1 MLKPFADAPGIYR
14 VIEPA
19 LRAPS
24 VCNTQPW
31 SFRIVA
37 DDRIE
42 LRANVGNGPG
52 RGRWDLLLHS
62 PAPGPWPREYAI
74 SCGAALMNLR
84 LAFRVL
90 GHDPVI
96 TLVPDPVDDP
106 GLLASVEI
114 MVGRTHKP
122 GSLEQELYDAI
133 WQRHTDRWPFSDT
146 PVRPG
151 ILVEM
156 ERAAAHEH
164 GWLRVLHGPFS
175 RRWLKVAADADAAIA
190 AARDRGNGM
199 NGGGAVRDGRHS
211 TADGGAPDGGNGAP
225 DDGMSVTGDDT
236 AGAAPAT
243 YEALLRQFRDELA
256 QRTGG
261 SDSGHG
267 IPRTAFGPRPA
278 TAHPPVRDFTLGG
291 TEPAGGEWDG
301 TEWNGVEWVAEPR
314 GNGQNGGTA
323 ERDDARPGDVP
334 RERFERHPQL
344 MMLFTDRDEPAD
356 WLRAGQALQRALL
369 TATSLGVSAS
379 FLTQPL
385 ELADLAFR
393 CDSQDGRLRRLPF
406 LESHPGLPLHR
417 RAADASQRRSSSAVE
432 RRGYARRHLLGATPW
447 LEVPQMVI
455 RVGYPENQAG
465 KPDISTPRQEPD
477 IIDARSAPPV
487 RVTRPRS
494 GPAPR

>member
-1 MLKPFADAPGIYR
+1 MLKPFADARSIYH
-14 VIEPA
+14 VIEAP

-24 VCNTQPW
+24 VYNTQPW

-37 DDRIE
+37 DDRVE
-42 LRANVGNGPG
+42 LRARADVDGDGPG
-52 RGRWDLLLHS
+52 HGRWDLLLHS

-74 SCGAALMNLR
+74 SCGAALLNLR

-90 GHDPVI
+90 GHDPVV

-114 MVGRTHKP
+114 VAGRTHKP

-156 ERAAAHEH
+156 ERAAAREH

-175 RRWLKVAADADAAIA
+175 RRWLKVAARADAAIA
-190 AARDRGNGM
+190 AARDRGDGTD
-199 NGGGAVRDGRHS
+199 GDGADRGRRYSAADDGARDG
-211 TADGGAPDGGNGAP
+211 
-225 DDGMSVTGDDT
+225 GMSVTGDDT
-236 AGAAPAT
+236 AGALFAT

-256 QRTGG
+256 QWTDG

-267 IPRTAFGPRPA
+267 IPPAAFGPRPA
-278 TAHPPVRDFTLGG
+278 TAHSPVRDFTLGG
-291 TEPAGGEWDG
+291 TEPADAEWDG
-301 TEWNGVEWVAEPR
+301 TERNGVKWVAEPH
-314 GNGQNGGTA
+314 GNELDGWAAGRN
-323 ERDDARPGDVP
+323 DARPGDVP

-393 CDSQDGRLRRLPF
+393 YDPQDGRLRQPPF
-406 LESHPGLPLHR
+406 PEGHSGLPLHP

-455 RVGYPENQAG
+455 RVGYPEDRAG

-494 GPAPR
+494 GPSPR

>member
-1 MLKPFADAPGIYR
+1 MVKPFADAHSIYH

-24 VCNTQPW
+24 VYNTQPW

-42 LRANVGNGPG
+42 LRANVGDDDGDGPG
-52 RGRWDLLLHS
+52 CGRWDLLLHS

-96 TLVPDPVDDP
+96 TLVPDPVNDP

-114 MVGRTHKP
+114 VAGRTHQP
-122 GSLEQELYDAI
+122 GSLERELFDAI
-133 WQRHTDRWPFSDT
+133 WQRHTDRWPFSAT

-164 GWLRVLHGPFS
+164 GWLRILHGPLA
-175 RRWLKVAADADAAIA
+175 RRWLNVSARADATIA

-199 NGGGAVRDGRHS
+199 DGAGADRDGMYSAANDGVRGGGMIG
-211 TADGGAPDGGNGAP
+211 
-225 DDGMSVTGDDT
+225 VTGDDT
-236 AGAAPAT
+236 DGVGPAT
-243 YEALLRQFRDELA
+243 HATYDALLSQFRDELA
-256 QRTGG
+256 QWTGD

-267 IPRTAFGPRPA
+267 IPRAAFGPRPA

-291 TEPAGGEWDG
+291 TEPADTQWDG
-301 TEWNGVEWVAEPR
+301 TDWNGVKW
-314 GNGQNGGTA
+314 TA
-323 ERDDARPGDVP
+323 EGHDAQAGDGP

-369 TATSLGVSAS
+369 TATGLGVSAS

-393 CDSQDGRLRRLPF
+393 DDPEYGRLRHPLF
-406 LESHPGLPLHR
+406 LEGRPVLPLHLR
-417 RAADASQRRSSSAVE
+417 SADASQRRSSSAVD
-432 RRGYARRHLLGATPW
+432 RRGYVRRHLLGATPW

-487 RVTRPRS
+487 RITHPR
-494 GPAPR
+494 A